1 MKKVQRSFAVEYKSG
16 RRKPDLKSN
25 SIWGNLD
32 LKSVA
37 RAVEEDAEP
46 FQSGS
51 PQELKSGDELVV
63 PEAAPAGSM
72 LTVPLGQQITV
83 SNTQETIMVDESDT
97 MTSTE
102 APADFDKIVAP
113 KKQRKPRMKKG
124 APETAATEPAGA
136 PTGIAGKQK
145 RGRKPKSVE
154 VAGTAKREPSKRTRK
169 AVETASVV
177 PTVVIDELA
186 DLLQLEEENQ
196 RLRRLLAEKLRAEN
210 ADLRKRLKLD

>member
-1 MKKVQRSFAVEYKSG
+1 LKKVQRSFAIEYKSG

-37 RAVEEDAEP
+37 RAVEKDASP
-46 FQSGS
+46 FQTDS
-51 PQELKSGDELVV
+51 PQDGKSGDELVV
-63 PEAAPAGSM
+63 PEAAQARSM
-72 LTVPLGQQITV
+72 LTVPLEQQTAV
-83 SNTQETIMVDESDT
+83 SNTQETIMVDENDT

-102 APADFDKIVAP
+102 ALSDVDTTVVP

-124 APETAATEPAGA
+124 THETTAAEPGGA
-136 PTGIAGKQK
+136 PTGATGKQK
-145 RGRKPKSVE
+145 RGRRPKSVE
-154 VAGTAKREPSKRTRK
+154 IANNAKRAPVRRTRK
-169 AVETASVV
+169 VVETALIV
-177 PTVVIDELA
+177 PTVVIDEMA
-186 DLLQLEEENQ
+186 DLLQLEEENK